1 MMALRESYEE
11 SVTIIVERIAHQ
23 VPYDLAEQF
32 ATHSGLTAASLHP
45 VREKTPGLVTA
56 IDGSNAVV
64 AESGSFALA
73 AIRAGKT
80 TFDCG
85 ERKTRSTTPLT
96 VVSVGPDEYS
106 EDFALLMRDCF
117 GAAPQK
123 ALENNDAERVSAI
136 LRDTLEYWI
145 ALKEVQELPRGSL
158 LLLDGA
164 LRVTDTNHEPVL
176 EKIITTAQD
185 RGVLLA
191 AVTKRTRAT
200 WGGGHPLLPAVAG
213 LAERARIK
221 SPWWVRIDETI
232 LDSEVYRRGRKG
244 DTYVASFH
252 PKKQFPLKLELPE
265 GTADQTVESIMRA
278 ITACCDDGRIPGYPY
293 PLLDAHRTVVI
304 DRVQIEQIRQDLMR
318 GFTKKELNHEMY
330 DLLFG
335 DIHDDF
341 RRY

>member
-1 MMALRESYEE
+1 MMAREYSYEE
-11 SVTIIVERIAHQ
+11 SITLIVERIAHQ

-32 ATHSGLTAASLHP
+32 ATHSGLTKDSLHP
-45 VREKTPGLVTA
+45 IRETTPGTVCA
-56 IDGSNAVV
+56 IDGSNAVI

-73 AIRAGKT
+73 AIRAART
-80 TFDCG
+80 TFENG
-85 ERKTRSTTPLT
+85 ERKDRAMTPLS
-96 VVSVGPDEYS
+96 VVSVGPEDYN
-106 EDFALLMRDCF
+106 EDFSLLMRDCF
-117 GAAPQK
+117 GEPPEK

-145 ALKEVQELPRGSL
+145 ALLAAQELPEGSL

-164 LRVTDTNHEPVL
+164 LRITDPNHEQIL
-176 EKIITTAQD
+176 DKIIATAKD

-191 AVTKRTRAT
+191 AITKRTRAT
-200 WGGGHPLLPAVAG
+200 WGGSHPLLPAVAG
-213 LAERARIK
+213 LAERAGMK
-221 SPWWVRIDETI
+221 SPWWARIDEKI

-252 PKKQFPLKLELPE
+252 RKKQFPLKLELPK

-278 ITACCDDGRIPGYPY
+278 ITACCDDGRVPGYPY

-304 DRVQIEQIRQDLMR
+304 DKILIDQIRQDLMR
-318 GFTKKELNHEMY
+318 GFAAQKLNREMY

-341 RRY
+341 KRY

>member
-1 MMALRESYEE
+1 MAREDSYRESI
-11 SVTIIVERIAHQ
+11 TLIVERIAHQ

-32 ATHSGLTAASLHP
+32 ATHSGLTKDSIHP
-45 VREKTPGLVTA
+45 IHDTAPGMVCA

-80 TFDCG
+80 TFDRG
-85 ERKTRSTTPLT
+85 ERKARATTPLT
-96 VVSVGPDEYS
+96 VVSVGPDEYN
-106 EDFALLMRDCF
+106 EDFSLLMQDCF
-117 GAAPQK
+117 GEAPET
-123 ALENNDAERVSAI
+123 ALENSDAERVSAI

-145 ALKEVQELPRGSL
+145 ALGAAQELPAGSL

-164 LRVTDTNHEPVL
+164 LRITDKNHEPVL
-176 EKIITTAQD
+176 DRIIKTAQD
-185 RGVLLA
+185 RGVLLC

-213 LAERARIK
+213 LAERAGIK
-221 SPWWVRIDETI
+221 SPWWAKIDGTI
-232 LDSEVYRRGRKG
+232 LDSEAYRRGRKG
-244 DTYVASFH
+244 DLYVASFH
-252 PKKQFPLKLELPE
+252 GKKQFPLKLELPR
-265 GTADQTVESIMRA
+265 GTADQTVENIMRA

-304 DRVQIEQIRQDLMR
+304 DQVQIDQVRQDLMR
-318 GFTKKELNHEMY
+318 GFSAHQLDHGMY

-341 RRY
+341 KRY

>member
-1 MMALRESYEE
+1 MALKDSYEE
-11 SVTIIVERIAHQ
+11 TITLIVERIAHQ

-32 ATHSGLTAASLHP
+32 ATHSGLTKDSLHP
-45 VREKTPGLVTA
+45 IREKAPGLVSA
-56 IDGSNAVV
+56 IDGSNVVV

-80 TFDCG
+80 TFDRG
-85 ERKTRSTTPLT
+85 ERKSRATTPLS
-96 VVSVGPDEYS
+96 VVSVGPEEEN
-106 EDFALLMRDCF
+106 EDFTLLMRDCF
-117 GAAPQK
+117 GTAPEK

-145 ALKEVQELPRGSL
+145 AQKEAEELPKGSL

-164 LRVTDTNHEPVL
+164 LRVTDTNHERVL
-176 EKIITTAQD
+176 ERIITTAQG
-185 RGVLLA
+185 RGVMLA

-213 LAERARIK
+213 LAERAGVK
-221 SPWWVRIDETI
+221 SPWWVRIDEKI

-252 PKKQFPLKLELPE
+252 EKKQFPLKLELPK

-278 ITACCDDGRIPGYPY
+278 ITACSDDGRIPGYPY

-304 DRVQIEQIRQDLMR
+304 DQVITEQIRQDLMR
-318 GFTKKELNHEMY
+318 GFTKKRLNREMY

-341 RRY
+341 KRY